1 MRTPE
6 TGGQVHNED
15 ERLLHQCGAAPYST
29 NDVGLGEGGG
39 GRRTGRFAT
48 DSTVELK
55 FLVEVF
61 NIEEGD
67 DSNGYERHNLGQ
79 HGLEKM
85 NEKRRD
91 HRLKKILN
99 NYNHKAAWQSSYH
112 VMENQTDHLCIRR
125 RSGDP

>member
-1 MRTPE
+1 MADKFIKKMKNFFINAVQRLIQRMTL
-6 TGGQVHNED
+6 D
-15 ERLLHQCGAAPYST
+15 EGRGW
-29 NDVGLGEGGG
+29 
-39 GRRTGRFAT
+39 GRRTGRFAI

-85 NEKRRD
+85 SENRRG
-91 HRLKKILN
+91 HRLKKNLKQL
-99 NYNHKAAWQSSYH
+99 HPQSRLAELLPRH
-112 VMENQTDHLCIRR
+112 GKPH
-125 RSGDP
+125 

>member
-1 MRTPE
+1 MRTSE
-6 TGGQVHNED
+6 TGGQVYNEMKNFRINAVQRLIPRMTLD
-15 ERLLHQCGAAPYST
+15 EGRGW
-29 NDVGLGEGGG
+29 
-39 GRRTGRFAT
+39 GRRTGRFAI

-85 NEKRRD
+85 KENRRG

-99 NYNHKAAWQSSYH
+99 NYIHKATWQSPYH
-112 VMENQTDHLCIRR
+112 VMENHTDHMCISR